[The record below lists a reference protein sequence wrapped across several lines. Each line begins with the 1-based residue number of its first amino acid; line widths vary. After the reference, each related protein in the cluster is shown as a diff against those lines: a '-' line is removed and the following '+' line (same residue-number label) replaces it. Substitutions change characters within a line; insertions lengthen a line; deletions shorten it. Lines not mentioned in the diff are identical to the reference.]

1 VAKDKKEPIKRKIV
15 PANKTKAKA
24 AAEGKSGASK
34 TPVAGEK
41 SPKERATGKRILAA
55 VFWLIA
61 ITFEV
66 LVILTLNGSLYIVD
80 NLLIPLIVG
89 IVLILVFLIIGSHF
103 WKKANRIDPPSKEN
117 KLKFYLW
124 SQMGLIVAVIA
135 FFPLVILLLKN
146 KELDQ
151 TTRKIVVAIAI
162 VAMLIAGAASTD
174 FTPVSSEDLEQAR
187 LESYS
192 IGEEGTTYW
201 TRWGTRYHFD
211 VDCRALARSE
221 VIFEGTIEE
230 AFEANRVTPC
240 SFCAVID
247 PDDE

>member
-1 VAKDKKEPIKRKIV
+1 MTKDKKKPVERKFV
-15 PANKTKAKA
+15 SANKGKAKA
-24 AAEGKSGASK
+24 AAGGKSGTSK
-34 TPVAGEK
+34 TPAAGEK
-41 SPKERATGKRILAA
+41 TPRERATGKRILAA

-61 ITFEV
+61 IGFEV
-66 LVILTLNGSLYIVD
+66 LVILTLNGSLYIID
-80 NLLIPLIVG
+80 NLMIPLIVG
-89 IVLILVFLIIGSHF
+89 IALILIFLVIGSHF

-146 KELDQ
+146 KDLDQ
-151 TTRKIVVAIAI
+151 TTRKIVVAVAI
-162 VAMLIAGAASTD
+162 VAMLIGGAASVD
-174 FTPVSSEDLEQAR
+174 YTPVSSEDLAQAR

-192 IGEEGTTYW
+192 IGEEGATYW

-211 VDCRALARSE
+211 PDCRALARSE
-221 VIFEGTIEE
+221 IIFEGTIEE

-240 SFCAVID
+240 SFCAILEGD
-247 PDDE
+247 